1 MFKSLIKLLMSPHRA
16 SFKPSERTNPLIIL
30 GNGPSLNQ
38 TLAESAEALAATPL
52 MAVNFFANTPLFHEL
67 KPEFYVLADP
77 HFFRNASDPN
87 VRKLMENIETADW
100 PMTLFVPFEA
110 KPMIANKNIRI
121 QRFPLKAME
130 GPGRFRR
137 LMFSLRLGMPRPR
150 NVLIPSIMIGIWLGF
165 KEIYICGADHTWIKT
180 LSVNDRNE
188 VISVQPHFYKEDDRE
203 LERQRVDYLSIPLH
217 QILESQSIAFRAYH
231 TIQDYA
237 SRRDINIYNATP
249 GSFIDAFTRKQ
260 LWTRK

>member
-1 MFKSLIKLLMSPHRA
+1 MFKSLIKLIISPRRT
-16 SFKPSERTNPLIIL
+16 SFKPSERTKPLIIL
-30 GNGPSLNQ
+30 GNGPSLNH
-38 TLAESAEALAATPL
+38 TLTESDEALVASPI
-52 MAVNFFANTPLFHEL
+52 MAVNFFANTSLFREL

-87 VRKLMENIETADW
+87 VRKLMDNIETADW
-100 PMTLFVPFEA
+100 PMTLFVPFGT

-130 GPGRFRR
+130 GPGWFRR

-180 LSVNDRNE
+180 LIVNDRNE

-217 QILESQSIAFRAYH
+217 QVLESQFIAFRAYH

-237 SRRDINIYNATP
+237 ARRGISIFNATP
-249 GSFIDAFTRKQ
+249 GSFIDAFPRKQ
-260 LWTRK
+260 LWTKK